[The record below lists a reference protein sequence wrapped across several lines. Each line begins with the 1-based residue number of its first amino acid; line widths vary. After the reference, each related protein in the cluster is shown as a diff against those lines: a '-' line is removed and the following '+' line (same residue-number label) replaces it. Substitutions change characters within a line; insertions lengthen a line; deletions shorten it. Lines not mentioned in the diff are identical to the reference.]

1 VREVE
6 DILLGG
12 WKDKGNGRA
21 AVRLT
26 QREASASRAV
36 KRPKEKYRVQQKYL
50 EIRPFNNGD

>member
-1 VREVE
+1 MREVE

-36 KRPKEKYRVQQKYL
+36 KWPKRNYRVQQKY
-50 EIRPFNNGD
+50 